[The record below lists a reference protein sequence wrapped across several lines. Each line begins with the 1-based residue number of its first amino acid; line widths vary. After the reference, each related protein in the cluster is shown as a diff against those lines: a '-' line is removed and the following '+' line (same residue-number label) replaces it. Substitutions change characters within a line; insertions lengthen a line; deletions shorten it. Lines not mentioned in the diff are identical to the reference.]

1 MTSPSSKADEILS
14 DWTSNNF
21 LHQSAKPSLKAQI
34 VKVIEHDRHETCLKI
49 LDLIHA
55 DEKLGIHS
63 KDLVAQHVMEVLGM
77 KEAELV

>member
-1 MTSPSSKADEILS
+1 MTSPSAKASEIVNAWSKNYMDPA
-14 DWTSNNF
+14 
-21 LHQSAKPSLKAQI
+21 AKPTIKMQI
-34 VKVIEHDRHETCLKI
+34 EKMIEHDRHETCLRI

-77 KEAELV
+77 KEGELV